1 MDLEKHAKV
10 PTKRPK
16 GCSCQSPTLV
26 ILFTSTPLL
35 VLLLFRIQS
44 FTFSTPSGSTSWEFF
59 QKWTAITI
67 DSTTDHSCSDR
78 LGKSNSQAPGVTRLS
93 DTVEENEAEYL
104 YFPFQGSK
112 GRILCIKGRDSR
124 DGSKNS
130 YALAWPESLP
140 ESATLLE
147 GLTFV
152 SDTYYDYL
160 NLWHG
165 LYAVA
170 PFVGWSMKNQ
180 CLKPTRWV
188 LFHWGEL
195 RSKMG
200 AWAQNLMRAT
210 YGDVARAVVMRH
222 NIENMGKKKR
232 VQVSEQLRCKARE
245 FCGINTSS
253 KVNEVNERGEPVVN
267 MTLLM
272 RRGSRSF
279 RNASAVVNV
288 FTRECERVDGC
299 ALSVVRVM
307 TYTDIMV
314 SPHGAQLTNMLFM
327 EQGSR
332 VMEFFSRGWL
342 ELAGIGRHA
351 HRWTAELY
359 GQVGHN
365 ETFFAEW
372 TRDVLSRVR
381 ESKLEEAKKRLQ
393 PKRTTCVC

>member
-1 MDLEKHAKV
+1 M
-10 PTKRPK
+10 
-16 GCSCQSPTLV
+16 SS
-26 ILFTSTPLL
+26 
-35 VLLLFRIQS
+35 
-44 FTFSTPSGSTSWEFF
+44 
-59 QKWTAITI
+59 
-67 DSTTDHSCSDR
+67 
-78 LGKSNSQAPGVTRLS
+78 LS

-104 YFPFQGSK
+104 YFPSQGSK

-210 YGDVARAVVMRH
+210 YGDVAVEVLTGGGDGPYCFERAVVMRH

-232 VQVSEQLRCKARE
+232 VQVSEQLRCKARG

-279 RNASAVVNV
+279 KNASAVVNV

-299 ALSVVRVM
+299 ALSVV
-307 TYTDIMV
+307 
-314 SPHGAQLTNMLFM
+314 
-327 EQGSR
+327 SR
-332 VMEFFSRGWL
+332 K
-342 ELAGIGRHA
+342 I
-351 HRWTAELY
+351 
-359 GQVGHN
+359 
-365 ETFFAEW
+365 
-372 TRDVLSRVR
+372 
-381 ESKLEEAKKRLQ
+381 
-393 PKRTTCVC
+393 